1 MYRWRTFVAAV
12 CPLRWRR
19 LKKKARVTYLAE
31 FRSTRWHAVYVPS
44 RVSIMSFHPE
54 FLFRPSFPR
63 PSILFPA
70 QRAETKRN
78 SAMADYLFIPGHVI
92 EIVMVHFEEFS
103 CRAFANYPSL
113 FPYYSQLN
121 YFWLQPPVETRKLH
135 EREQK
140 FFSRYR
146 STGWFNQTETLIR
159 ITIHLRKL
167 YGWRKSGF

>member
-1 MYRWRTFVAAV
+1 MSP
-12 CPLRWRR
+12 PLEKV
-19 LKKKARVTYLAE
+19 KKEGTGHVPRE
-31 FRSTRWHAVYVPS
+31 ISFHAVACGL
-44 RVSIMSFHPE
+44 RAFESFHHE
-54 FLFRPSFPR
+54 FPSWISLPR

-78 SAMADYLFIPGHVI
+78 SATADYLFIPGHVI

-121 YFWLQPPVETRKLH
+121 YFWLQPTVETRKLH

-146 STGWFNQTETLIR
+146 STGWFNWNLDTYRDT
-159 ITIHLRKL
+159 
-167 YGWRKSGF
+167 S